1 MLPFVV
7 EVRRGGLW
15 ASLPREP
22 ESPEVAVVGV
32 LSRER
37 GVRLGCAGRAASSY
51 RIVAWDALSVSVEWR
66 AEGGEGGG
74 GEAALYRA
82 PLVRGM
88 PYATVSYGSGAC
100 RAPLV
105 EFLHGSILSL
115 NGQAA
120 AAGRL
125 EASGTRFEVRLDTG
139 VRSEGEGAL
148 LMMALPHQLA
158 GLAAAAEKGGWAGEL
173 LPELAQWS
181 AKGTSLGVANSYG
194 TGKEVGALGRLALI
208 ADELGEADA
217 AATVRGRLAAAL
229 DAWLDCDGGKAPC
242 RFSYDRSWGGVVPT
256 EALADPAASFGVGWH
271 NDKHFHY
278 GYFLYAAAALGRA
291 NTTWLAAR
299 TPALLTLVAD
309 VASPSASDRR
319 FPPLRHFDAFCG
331 HSWALGL
338 FASSAGRNQES
349 VSEALNAWHGIAL
362 LGLALR
368 NERLVS
374 LGRLLAAVETQ
385 AAAVYYHAGASPV
398 AWGSASFV
406 PRVYPPRWPR
416 DGVVGNLWGL
426 KAEASTWFG
435 REDYFIFGIQV
446 IPLTPQASEPLLDQK
461 WVAASRAS
469 WETSMR
475 RLPAKDETW
484 RAFLVAM
491 LAKLEAQARVEGE
504 ERLEAAL
511 PAAVRVFGTFT
522 EDEVLEAAATAGG
535 ALLVSAVVVGM
546 WLWAAGRQR
555 ARLGPLASRA
565 GRDVDFA
572 AWLALG
578 GPTGN
583 ELAAT
588 PPTRGSARRSGS
600 RGSRAA
606 QSSCCNSA
614 SVHGASLHGA
624 FERSLAS
631 DAASAQLV
639 QHFKVTPT
647 SGSASAAQRY
657 QQLEIGTDS
666 APSSPH

>member
-1 MLPFVV
+1 M
-7 EVRRGGLW
+7 
-15 ASLPREP
+15 
-22 ESPEVAVVGV
+22 
-32 LSRER
+32 
-37 GVRLGCAGRAASSY
+37 
-51 RIVAWDALSVSVEWR
+51 
-66 AEGGEGGG
+66 
-74 GEAALYRA
+74 
-82 PLVRGM
+82 
-88 PYATVSYGSGAC
+88 
-100 RAPLV
+100 
-105 EFLHGSILSL
+105 
-115 NGQAA
+115 
-120 AAGRL
+120 
-125 EASGTRFEVRLDTG
+125 
-139 VRSEGEGAL
+139 
-148 LMMALPHQLA
+148 
-158 GLAAAAEKGGWAGEL
+158 
-173 LPELAQWS
+173 
-181 AKGTSLGVANSYG
+181 
-194 TGKEVGALGRLALI
+194 
-208 ADELGEADA
+208 
-217 AATVRGRLAAAL
+217 
-229 DAWLDCDGGKAPC
+229 
-242 RFSYDRSWGGVVPT
+242 
-256 EALADPAASFGVGWH
+256 
-271 NDKHFHY
+271 
-278 GYFLYAAAALGRA
+278 
-291 NTTWLAAR
+291 
-299 TPALLTLVAD
+299 
-309 VASPSASDRR
+309 
-319 FPPLRHFDAFCG
+319 
-331 HSWALGL
+331 
-338 FASSAGRNQES
+338 
-349 VSEALNAWHGIAL
+349 SEALNAWHGIAL

-368 NERLVS
+368 NERLIS

-406 PRVYPPRWPR
+406 PRVSPPRWPR

-491 LAKLEAQARVEGE
+491 LAVVDSGAAWQRAESLGALDAGMTLTNLLHWIATRPPPAGAAAGASQPTLAPPAEEKLEAQARVEGE

-511 PAAVRVFGTFT
+511 PGAVRLFGTFT

-565 GRDVDFA
+565 GGDVDFA

-578 GPTGN
+578 GPSGN

-657 QQLEIGTDS
+657 QQLEFGAIQSTLS
-666 APSSPH
+666 VALCWTPCACLKEHTSERRRVLLEYTLSVVSRSSVSSRKS